1 MLELR
6 DSSFLEETSS
16 GLFAKSCKE
25 NYVQD
30 NKNEA
35 DGEAERIRDQVSQ
48 NSQGRTWWSPKGEE
62 HRLHGAGP
70 GSKQHPPGQPLP
82 PLLPM
87 TLEG

>member
-25 NYVQD
+25 NDVQD

-35 DGEAERIRDQVSQ
+35 DGEAERMEWKRVTHMPI
-48 NSQGRTWWSPKGEE
+48 TF
-62 HRLHGAGP
+62 
-70 GSKQHPPGQPLP
+70 
-82 PLLPM
+82 
-87 TLEG
+87 

>member
-25 NYVQD
+25 NDVQD

-35 DGEAERIRDQVSQ
+35 DGAEKW
-48 NSQGRTWWSPKGEE
+48 NGRGSPVC
-62 HRLHGAGP
+62 L
-70 GSKQHPPGQPLP
+70 
-82 PLLPM
+82 
-87 TLEG
+87 